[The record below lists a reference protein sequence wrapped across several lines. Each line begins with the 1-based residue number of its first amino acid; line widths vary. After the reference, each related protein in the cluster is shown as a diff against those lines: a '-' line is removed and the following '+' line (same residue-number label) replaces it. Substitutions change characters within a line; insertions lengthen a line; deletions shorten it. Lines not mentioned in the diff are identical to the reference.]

1 MLHRDYLVEQFLRFA
16 EAIRLS
22 WTKAKGQPADPLDA
36 AELLEAAVGN
46 ATNLDGGTLLLL
58 SPDSIA
64 SILQVT
70 DTDPDVV
77 EYLARTLLLESE
89 YLDEGGEPARAELR
103 RAQAHAIA
111 QGYGIP
117 LSPQLITE
125 DEFEVF
131 FERTRNRALR

>member
-22 WTKAKGQPADPLDA
+22 WTKAKGEPADPLDA
-36 AELLEAAVGN
+36 AELLEAAVGG
-46 ATNLDGGTLLLL
+46 ATNFDGATLLLL

-89 YLDEGGEPARAELR
+89 YLAEGGEQSRSQLR
-103 RAQAHAIA
+103 REQAFAIA
-111 QGYGIP
+111 NGYGIP
-117 LSPQLITE
+117 LSDELLSE
-125 DEFEVF
+125 EEFEEF
-131 FERTRNRALR
+131 FARTENRVQ

>member
-22 WTKAKGQPADPLDA
+22 WTKAKGEPADPLDA

-77 EYLARTLLLESE
+77 EYLARTLLLESD
-89 YLDEGGEPARAELR
+89 YLEDGGESARAKPRGSEITQKPCGRCTVQTVDKVLVSG
-103 RAQAHAIA
+103 HFS
-111 QGYGIP
+111 IP
-117 LSPQLITE
+117 SDLKLTS
-125 DEFEVF
+125 
-131 FERTRNRALR
+131 

>member
-22 WTKAKGQPADPLDA
+22 WTKAKGEPADPLDA

-89 YLDEGGEPARAELR
+89 YLDEGGEQGRAQLR
-103 RAQAHAIA
+103 RDQAYAIA

-117 LSPQLITE
+117 LSNELLSE
-125 DEFEVF
+125 DEFEAF
-131 FERTRNRALR
+131 FARTEGRAK

>member
-16 EAIRLS
+16 EAIRIS
-22 WTKAKGQPADPLDA
+22 WTKAKGEPADPLSA
-36 AELLEAAVGN
+36 AEVLEAAVEN
-46 ATNLDGGTLLLL
+46 ATNMDGATLLLL

-89 YLDEGGEPARAELR
+89 YLEEGGESARAELR
-103 RAQAHAIA
+103 SRQAHAIA
-111 QGYGIP
+111 RGYGIP
-117 LSPQLITE
+117 LSVEQLSE
-125 DEFEVF
+125 EEFEEF
-131 FERTRNRALR
+131 FSRTENRAL

>member
-22 WTKAKGQPADPLDA
+22 WTKAKGEPADPLDA
-36 AELLEAAVGN
+36 AEVLEIAVGT
-46 ATNLDGGTLLLL
+46 ATNFDGATLLLL

-89 YLDEGGEPARAELR
+89 YLTEGGEHARAQLR
-103 RAQAHAIA
+103 RDQAFAIA
-111 QGYGIP
+111 QGYGID
-117 LSPQLITE
+117 LGYEQITE
-125 DEFEVF
+125 EEFEAF
-131 FERTRNRALR
+131 FDRTENRAG

>member
-22 WTKAKGQPADPLDA
+22 WTKAKGDPAAPLDA
-36 AELLEAAVGN
+36 AEILEATVGS
-46 ATNLDGGTLLLL
+46 ATNIDGATLLLL

-77 EYLARTLLLESE
+77 EYLARILLLESE
-89 YLDEGGEPARAELR
+89 YLEEGGESARAELR
-103 RAQAHAIA
+103 SQQAHAIA
-111 QGYGIP
+111 RGYGIP
-117 LSPQLITE
+117 LSVEQLSEEEFEELFARTE
-125 DEFEVF
+125 D
-131 FERTRNRALR
+131 RGM

>member
-22 WTKAKGQPADPLDA
+22 WTKAKGEPADPLDA

-89 YLDEGGEPARAELR
+89 YLEEGGERARSQLR
-103 RAQAHAIA
+103 RDQAYAIA

-117 LSPQLITE
+117 LSEELLSE
-125 DEFEVF
+125 DEFEEF
-131 FERTRNRALR
+131 FARTESRAS

>member
-22 WTKAKGQPADPLDA
+22 WTKAKSEPADPLDA
-36 AELLEAAVGN
+36 AELLEAAVGT
-46 ATNLDGGTLLLL
+46 ATNIDGGTLLML

-89 YLDEGGEPARAELR
+89 YLVEGGEPARASLR
-103 RAQAHAIA
+103 REQAYAIA
-111 QGYGIP
+111 NGYAIP
-117 LSPQLITE
+117 LSDDKISE
-125 DEFEVF
+125 DEFESF
-131 FERTRNRALR
+131 FARTANRAL